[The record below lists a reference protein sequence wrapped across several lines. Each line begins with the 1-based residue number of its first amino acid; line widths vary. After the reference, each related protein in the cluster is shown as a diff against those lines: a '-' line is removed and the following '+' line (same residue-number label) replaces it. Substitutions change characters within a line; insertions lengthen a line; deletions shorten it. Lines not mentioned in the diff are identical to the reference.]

1 MSDPALSQPALGH
14 NSGALDLSL
23 ALDADQLLRDLRAD
37 TTALAARTDE
47 LVAAFTRFC
56 DKTADGIADD
66 EVLAKAGDFVRQLS
80 AHIAA
85 VDSRRTV
92 IKAPVLAAQRTIDGF
107 FKSSLA
113 GPVENAKAIVT
124 RSIDDYMRKLR
135 QEADARAREE
145 AARQRAEADR
155 LAREAEQRRSS
166 TLMDAAVEAEAWADA
181 TAAAPVTV
189 APVRSDFGT
198 TISTRKGPWKVRIT
212 DIAKVPYPFLMVN
225 EPVLLATARTNP
237 EIEAG
242 GQPIPGV
249 EFYREIKSSIR

>member
-1 MSDPALSQPALGH
+1 MADPALAQPSLGH

-37 TTALAARTDE
+37 TTALAARTEE
-47 LVAAFTRFC
+47 LLAAFERF
-56 DKTADGIADD
+56 DARTTDGIADD

-80 AHIAA
+80 AHISA

-92 IKAPVLAAQRTIDGF
+92 IKAPVLAAQRAIDGF

-113 GPVENAKAIVT
+113 DPVDRAKAAVT
-124 RSIDDYMRKLR
+124 RRIDDYMRRLR
-135 QEADARAREE
+135 EEAAARQREE

-155 LAREAEQRRSS
+155 MAREAEQRRSAA
-166 TLMDAAVEAEAWADA
+166 LMDAAVEAEAKAESA
-181 TAAAPVTV
+181 EAAPVTV

-198 TISTRKGPWKVRIT
+198 TISTRKGPWNVRIT